1 MFCQN
6 CGARLADNDRFCG
19 HCGMIRVWGKPSA
32 TSTVVSHK
40 QQYQKMISVLI
51 LVCAIAM
58 AFVIVFM
65 PLFSLRYYEE
75 ESRYYDTKSTKTLY
89 TVRAFDSDD
98 LGEYDKNYTIEGRV
112 TTFSVMTILLVMAVG
127 VLDYLKRPLLRFVT
141 SVVILVSALICF
153 VTVDTHW
160 REVTSSLS
168 LEFWPDY
175 YFKTYGALSYSG
187 ITICIVLSIAL
198 LILASFGLYIE
209 KSNKKRTGV

>member
-6 CGARLADNDRFCG
+6 CGAKLADNDRFCG
-19 HCGMIRVWGKPSA
+19 YCGMIRVGGKPSA
-32 TSTVVSHK
+32 TSKVVSHK
-40 QQYQKMISVLI
+40 QQYQKMVSVLI
-51 LVCAIAM
+51 LVCAIVM

-65 PLFSLRYYEE
+65 PLFSLRYHE
-75 ESRYYDTKSTKTLY
+75 ESRYYEDTKSTKTLY

-98 LGEYDKNYTIEGRV
+98 LGEYDENYTIEGRV

-160 REVTSSLS
+160 REVTSSFS
-168 LEFWPDY
+168 FEFWPDY

-187 ITICIVLSIAL
+187 ITICIVLSFAL
-198 LILASFGLYIE
+198 LILASVGLYIE